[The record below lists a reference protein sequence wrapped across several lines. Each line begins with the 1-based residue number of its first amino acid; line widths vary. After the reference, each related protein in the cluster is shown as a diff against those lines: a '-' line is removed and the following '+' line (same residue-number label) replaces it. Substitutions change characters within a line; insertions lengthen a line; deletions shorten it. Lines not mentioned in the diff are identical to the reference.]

1 MKRKLFISTLV
12 ILISLLA
19 FDKSSKYHDEWYH
32 TYSKIIED
40 TLLQQNENQIY
51 FREIYIADGYEL
63 TLDGVGGISEGYPL
77 DSANFMFYLQ
87 DITTKL
93 DGIPELFIGCKN
105 NNDIKLLAV
114 YTFNLETHMA
124 HLVSTVSVEHNS
136 EIYLC
141 KNNLVLEGN
150 TSGGELIMV
159 VKNGSIP
166 FASFREEQDKEIII
180 IHNQIEWK
188 SFLEWQIKNR
198 TSYQFVTGSIFSV
211 VHLRRFELLSH
222 YWHTD
227 LNRARLPI
235 PPQVRILN
243 F

>member
-1 MKRKLFISTLV
+1 MKRKLFVLTLV
-12 ILISLLA
+12 ILISLSA
-19 FDKSSKYHDEWYH
+19 FDEGSKYYDEWYD
-32 TYSKIIED
+32 TYDKIIKD
-40 TLLQQNENQIY
+40 TLLQQNEKEIH

-63 TLDGVGGISEGYPL
+63 PLDGAGGISEGYPL
-77 DSANFMFYLQ
+77 DGDSFMFYLQ
-87 DITTKL
+87 DITTEL
-93 DGIPELFIGCKN
+93 DDIPELFIGCKN

-166 FASFREEQDKEIII
+166 FALFREEQDKEIII

-188 SFLEWQIKNR
+188 SFLEWQIKKR
-198 TSYQFVTGSIFSV
+198 TSYQFVTGSFFSV
-211 VHLRRFELLSH
+211 
-222 YWHTD
+222 
-227 LNRARLPI
+227 
-235 PPQVRILN
+235 
-243 F
+243 